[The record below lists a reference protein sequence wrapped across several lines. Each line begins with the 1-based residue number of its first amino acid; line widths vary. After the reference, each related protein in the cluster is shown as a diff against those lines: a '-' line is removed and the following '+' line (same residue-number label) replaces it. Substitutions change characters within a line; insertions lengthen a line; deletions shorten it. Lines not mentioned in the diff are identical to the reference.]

1 MKIHLLPCIA
11 CLLVLSFVEGRSLR
25 FKRSD
30 IVFRPDQEQTWEE
43 RELAMRR
50 GYSQSSAA
58 NTGSQTIVGP
68 GGIAQQ
74 TAGGSVSSNLA
85 NDGSSG
91 QLSAANTQQQSLQS
105 GDRLQSQN
113 SGQSQSANFGKDH
126 QQMSNANTNTNT
138 VQEGGNIRQ
147 QTQGGAGSSVVDKF
161 GSQASQAQTTNE
173 RYVADGQQGSRSTG
187 SSNSQNIGKDGSGST
202 ANSNTGVET
211 IVLPDGTT
219 ITKSFGSSSSFQS
232 SRNVK
237 VGASASGH
245 SNAMQG

>member
-1 MKIHLLPCIA
+1 MKFDLLPCIA
-11 CLLVLSFVEGRSLR
+11 CLLALTLVEGRSLR

-30 IVFRPDQEQTWEE
+30 FVFRPDHELTWEE

-50 GYSQSSAA
+50 GHTQSSAA

-68 GGIAQQ
+68 QGIAHQ

-105 GDRLQSQN
+105 GDRFQSQN

-138 VQEGGNIRQ
+138 VQEGANIRQ
-147 QTQGGAGSSVVDKF
+147 QTEGGAASSVVDKL

-173 RYVADGQQGSRSTG
+173 RYVNNGQQGTRSTG
-187 SSNSQNIGKDGSGST
+187 SSQSQNIGKDGSGQG

-211 IVLPDGTT
+211 IVLPDGTV
-219 ITKSFGSSSSFQS
+219 ITKSFGASSSFQS
-232 SRNVK
+232 SGKIK
-237 VGASASGH
+237 VGAMASGL
-245 SNAMQG
+245 SNMVQG